1 MAPFFGWKDS
11 LNAKGSFVRA
21 AVARFFLCQI
31 SAKINSPTRFL
42 LFLFTANLVCSDKRL
57 CYELCTGHRF
67 RIKLQKTF
75 SFTVFLSQASYILW
89 AVLLAAGVFLMLCKK
104 IITFLPGMEVLTIR
118 VTAKWS
124 SWQWLYKSIIT
135 ASSWKSDKLKGKANI
150 KCLNEVL
157 CHHVSA
163 KGLRCASGVDFT
175 ILCCSDGSHFPPHL
189 MLWWAPPDIKVQ
201 NLSLGVHLG
210 CNLVTMKKIPV
221 IFLLSID
228 LQWPFHLMG
237 EVGLV

>member
-21 AVARFFLCQI
+21 AVARFFFCQI

-124 SWQWLYKSIIT
+124 KEWQIKGESQHKVSKWSVVPPCVSKRPSVCLGRWFHNSLLQW
-135 ASSWKSDKLKGKANI
+135 WKPFS
-150 KCLNEVL
+150 
-157 CHHVSA
+157 
-163 KGLRCASGVDFT
+163 
-175 ILCCSDGSHFPPHL
+175 PHL

-201 NLSLGVHLG
+201 NLSLDVNLG

>member
-104 IITFLPGMEVLTIR
+104 NYHLSSWYGGADHSSDCKMVELAVIIQMYNHCQLVKEWQIKGESQHKVS
-118 VTAKWS
+118 KWS
-124 SWQWLYKSIIT
+124 VVPPCVSKRPSVCLGRWFHNSLLQW
-135 ASSWKSDKLKGKANI
+135 WKPFS
-150 KCLNEVL
+150 
-157 CHHVSA
+157 
-163 KGLRCASGVDFT
+163 
-175 ILCCSDGSHFPPHL
+175 PHL